1 MRHFIAEFCDFM
13 LFCIKTTCFMADLSS
28 FNHLLFEGKI
38 FTLFSV
44 PPLNLTNMIKYMDNK

>member
-1 MRHFIAEFCDFM
+1 
-13 LFCIKTTCFMADLSS
+13 MADLSS